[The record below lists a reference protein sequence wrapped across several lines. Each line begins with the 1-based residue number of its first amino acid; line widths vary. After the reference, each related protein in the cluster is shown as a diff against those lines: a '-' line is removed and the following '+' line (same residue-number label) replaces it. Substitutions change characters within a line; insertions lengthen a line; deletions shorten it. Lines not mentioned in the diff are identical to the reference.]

1 MANKIRSLY
10 SVDSEDLVGSPLKR
24 FFRLIDSEKKEVILI
39 YIYAIFNGLI
49 HLSLPLGIQA
59 IIATISGSIGSDLPT
74 SWVILVGI
82 VLVGI
87 SLSGVTQIMQLI
99 ISESI
104 QQRLF
109 ARTTFELAFRVPR
122 MKMEA
127 LLKYYPPELMNR
139 FFDITTVQK
148 GLSKILMDFS
158 TSILQILFGL
168 ILLAFYDSSFV
179 FFGIFILLI
188 IILIIRYSGP
198 KGLQTSISESKYKYE
213 TAHWIEE
220 VARAMGIYKLAG
232 YTQMPFQR
240 TDYLVSNYLTERK
253 KHFKILLN
261 QYISV
266 VGFKIIISCGLLI
279 LGSILMVNQ
288 KITLGQFVAS
298 EIVIITIVSS
308 VEKLILT
315 FETIYDVLT
324 ALEKLGNITDL
335 PIESEEGVN
344 FEEIDTGQGVKIE
357 LKDISYR
364 FPDSERETLKN
375 ISFTINPGEKVCISG
390 FSGSGKSTLLNI
402 ISTILHNYTGVVTFN
417 DYSLKNLNLFSL
429 RSFAGESLSNKELIN
444 GSIEENI
451 SMGRDDISFQDVKKA
466 AKYIGLDEYI
476 KQLKLGYN
484 TIIVPGDLTVPRSI
498 VNKIT
503 IARSIAENPRF
514 FVLDDVLIN
523 MQREDKD
530 RIIDFFTGDDKPWS
544 LIVATNDAKFAS
556 QCDKIIVLNDGKIED
571 VGAFMEISQRS
582 YFDNIF
588 LM

>member
-59 IIATISGSIGSDLPT
+59 IIATISSSVGSDLPS

-87 SLSGVTQIMQLI
+87 SLSGVTQVMQLI

-109 ARTTFELAFRVPR
+109 ARATFEMAFRVPR

-148 GLSKILMDFS
+148 GLSKILIDFS

-168 ILLAFYDSSFV
+168 ILLAFYDSSFI
-179 FFGIFILLI
+179 FFGIFIIVI
-188 IILIIRYSGP
+188 IFLIIRYSGP
-198 KGLQTSISESKYKYE
+198 KGLQTSISESRYKYE

-220 VARAMGIYKLAG
+220 IARAMGIYKLAG
-232 YTQMPFQR
+232 YTKMPFER

-266 VGFKIIISCGLLI
+266 IGFKVMISCGLLI
-279 LGSILMVNQ
+279 LGSVLMVNQ
-288 KITLGQFVAS
+288 KITIGQFVAS

-324 ALEKLGNITDL
+324 ALEKLGNVTDL

-344 FEEIDTGQGVKIE
+344 FEEIDTGEGVKIE
-357 LKDISYR
+357 LKNVSYR
-364 FPDSERETLKN
+364 FPDSERETIKD
-375 ISFTINPGEKVCISG
+375 ISFTINPREKVCISG
-390 FSGSGKSTLLNI
+390 FSGAGKSTLLNI
-402 ISTILHNYTGVVTFN
+402 ISTILHNYSGVVTFN

-451 SMGRDDISFQDVKKA
+451 SMGRDDISFQDVKRA
-466 AKYIGLDEYI
+466 AKYIGLDDYI
-476 KQLKLGYN
+476 KQLTLGYN
-484 TIIVPGDLTVPRSI
+484 TIIVPGDLTVPRSV

-530 RIIDFFTGDDKPWS
+530 RIIDFFTGEDKPWS

-571 VGAFMEISQRS
+571 VGAFMEISQRP